1 LCIASKAARY
11 LGLVPIS
18 DIADHKN
25 PEPHLFV
32 RPQAEPNARFEIN
45 TPEFSHPRVWIND
58 GDGYNLASAQPYF
71 MEVWVE
77 KSTMNDFLLPVCEQF
92 AANLVTVEGEMTL
105 TAVYT
110 LLQRMCAANKP
121 ARVFYISDF
130 DPAGYSMPCAVAR
143 PARYPAVVT
152 IQQLFYFSRYR
163 RDRIDFRT
171 RPNLVREIHRYG
183 GFSMPALSNCI
194 SRDQNSSTRQPL
206 SGIDDKIAHCP

>member
-92 AANLVTVEGEMTL
+92 AANLVTGEGEMTL

-110 LLQRMCAANKP
+110 LLQRMCVAKQAGACVLHLRFRSGGVLDAMRRRAPSKVPSRSDYTAAVLLL
-121 ARVFYISDF
+121 AIS
-130 DPAGYSMPCAVAR
+130 A
-143 PARYPAVVT
+143 
-152 IQQLFYFSRYR
+152 
-163 RDRIDFRT
+163 
-171 RPNLVREIHRYG
+171 
-183 GFSMPALSNCI
+183 
-194 SRDQNSSTRQPL
+194 
-206 SGIDDKIAHCP
+206 